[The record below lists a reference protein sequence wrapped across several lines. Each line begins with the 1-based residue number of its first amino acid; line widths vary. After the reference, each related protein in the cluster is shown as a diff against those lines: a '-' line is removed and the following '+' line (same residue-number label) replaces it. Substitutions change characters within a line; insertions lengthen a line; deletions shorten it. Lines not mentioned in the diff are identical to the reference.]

1 MLLPKWPRLSCRR
14 HPCPCAGEAGWTP
27 ARAPSSA
34 PSPARG
40 LPPLRPA
47 GGRQRRCSSAH
58 YFKSPEYDLTRT
70 ESHSERERERASEE
84 EKVALPF
91 RQLFANFRFSL
102 PSTPSPPP
110 PPPSPAPTARLG
122 FPGPSA

>member
-1 MLLPKWPRLSCRR
+1 MLLPQRLRPSCL
-14 HPCPCAGEAGWTP
+14 HQPCLCSRGVGWAP

-40 LPPLRPA
+40 LPPLSPA

-70 ESHSERERERASEE
+70 ESHSERERERASER
-84 EKVALPF
+84 KIQLGTGPLRKHSVLVA
-91 RQLFANFRFSL
+91 
-102 PSTPSPPP
+102 
-110 PPPSPAPTARLG
+110 PAWGPH
-122 FPGPSA
+122 PGHFKRTQVTLETK

>member
-1 MLLPKWPRLSCRR
+1 MLLPQRLRPSCLRK
-14 HPCPCAGEAGWTP
+14 PCPCSRGAGWAP

-40 LPPLRPA
+40 LPPLSPA

-70 ESHSERERERASEE
+70 ESHSERERERASER
-84 EKVALPF
+84 KSYSPLSSTF
-91 RQLFANFRFSL
+91 R
-102 PSTPSPPP
+102 
-110 PPPSPAPTARLG
+110 
-122 FPGPSA
+122 